1 MLGFHQCINAVSLS
15 LVIAFGTAIIVNPEP
30 MSIVALGLTL
40 AFIGINKLLDLFPSN
55 KARIDELQGE
65 IVLLHTSLRKL
76 NEERGL
82 DFDDFSH

>member
-1 MLGFHQCINAVSLS
+1 MSGFHQCINAVSLA
-15 LVIAFGTAIIVNPEP
+15 LVIAFGTAIIVKPEP
-30 MSIVALGLTL
+30 TSLVALGLTL
-40 AFIGINKLLDLFPSN
+40 ASVGINKLLDLFPSN

-65 IVLLHTSLRKL
+65 IAMLHTSLRKL